1 VPSALADAV
10 VVLHLAFIAFAAV
23 GGFLVWRW
31 RRTIFLHVP
40 ALAWATYIG
49 ITGHLCPLTPLENRL
64 REQAGEA
71 GYSGGFI
78 EHYILPVLYPIGL
91 TRETQWILAALL
103 MGINVVAYRGVIVR
117 RRRDAAVRQGSQPS

>member
-1 VPSALADAV
+1 MAFLADAV
-10 VVLHLAFIAFAAV
+10 VVVHLAFITFAAL

-31 RRTIFLHVP
+31 RKMIFLHVP

-49 ITGHLCPLTPLENRL
+49 VTGDLCPLTPLENQL
-64 REQAGEA
+64 RERAGEA

-91 TRETQWILAALL
+91 TRNTQWILAAILVA
-103 MGINVVAYRGVIVR
+103 INLVAYRGVIVR
-117 RRRDAAVRQGSQPS
+117 RRRDAAARQGIVRP

>member
-1 VPSALADAV
+1 MGLLADAV
-10 VVLHLAFIAFAAV
+10 VVVHLAFIAFATL

-31 RRTIFLHVP
+31 RRAIFVHLP

-49 ITGHLCPLTPLENRL
+49 LTGDLGPLTPLENEL
-64 REQAGEA
+64 RERAGEA

-91 TRETQWILAALL
+91 TRQTQWILAAILVA
-103 MGINVVAYRGVIVR
+103 INLFAYRGVIVR
-117 RRRDAAVRQGSQPS
+117 RRRDAAARQGIIRS